1 LAYAVLPL
9 SPGEKPWGTLNL
21 YAGQKNFFDTFY
33 LDRAKELA
41 ADLSFGLARLQKAND
56 LHYLSF
62 YDAVTGWPNKLF
74 LEDKFRTVAQQIH
87 RGCLLLIGMERIHKI
102 ATAYLYSKPVSA
114 EDFTARLTGADFG
127 NQ

>member
-1 LAYAVLPL
+1 MVQVTSTRIRSKEPRLEHGYLAYAVLPL
-9 SPGEKPWGTLNL
+9 SPGGKPWGTLNL
-21 YAGQKNFFDTFY
+21 YAGQKTFFDTFY

-41 ADLSFGLARLQKAND
+41 ADLSFGLDRLQKAND

-74 LEDKFRTVAQQIH
+74 LEDK
-87 RGCLLLIGMERIHKI
+87 
-102 ATAYLYSKPVSA
+102 
-114 EDFTARLTGADFG
+114 